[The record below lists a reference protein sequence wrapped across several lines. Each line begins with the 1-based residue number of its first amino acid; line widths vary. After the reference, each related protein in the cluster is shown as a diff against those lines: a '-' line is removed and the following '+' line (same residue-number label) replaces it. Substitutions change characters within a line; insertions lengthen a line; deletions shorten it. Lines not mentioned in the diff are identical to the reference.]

1 MLPVFKA
8 NLTATVSIL
17 RGITTVQMVITFSRA
32 VFDVINFPFLNFV
45 ANSVLIVDVIDNS
58 AHVPV

>member
-1 MLPVFKA
+1 
-8 NLTATVSIL
+8 
-17 RGITTVQMVITFSRA
+17 MVITFSRA

-58 AHVPV
+58 AHVLV